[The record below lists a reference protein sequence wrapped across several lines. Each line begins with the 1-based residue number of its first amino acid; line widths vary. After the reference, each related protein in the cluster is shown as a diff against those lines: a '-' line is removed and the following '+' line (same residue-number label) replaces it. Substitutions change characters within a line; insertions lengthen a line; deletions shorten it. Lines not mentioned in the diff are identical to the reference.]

1 MSMLSTPVIR
11 GVEDIGPY
19 QILEDLGPAPF
30 GALYLAVDAR
40 SDRKAMLKVI
50 PPSRP
55 GALPESTP
63 WEILLA
69 ETQSL
74 FRIYHR
80 GIPALYE
87 LAALDASL
95 LVAFAPVEGATLRDL
110 LAQGERPDR
119 GLLIDWGCQLLDIL
133 AEAHGEGIVHRHVNE
148 DQIVVASDG
157 HLILTGIGL
166 TQLFFEPLTPC
177 PPEHF
182 PSEPFTPQTDLFAV
196 GMLMRRLAFASGL
209 KGGGS
214 TGSAG
219 RDPLLKVL
227 ARATFPDPATRFQD
241 AAEMAEALRQAA
253 GPSSGEAPAVSLP
266 PARRAATIQPVR
278 GPVPVPPLPAATHQ
292 SGAPEHTADED
303 RRFVLLLIAVV
314 LFLMLAVV
322 AAGWFLFGRGGV
334 STNRSSPPGASGASS
349 NPPYPSEP

>member
-1 MSMLSTPVIR
+1 MLSTPVIR

-30 GALYLAVDAR
+30 GAIYLAVDAR

-80 GIPALYE
+80 GIPTLYE
-87 LAALDASL
+87 LAALDTSL

-133 AEAHGEGIVHRHVNE
+133 SEAHGAGIVHRHVNE
-148 DQIVVASDG
+148 DQIIVAPEGD
-157 HLILTGIGL
+157 LILTGLGL
-166 TQLFFEPLTPC
+166 TQLFFEPLTPY
-177 PPEHF
+177 PPEHLLA
-182 PSEPFTPQTDLFAV
+182 EPFTPQTDLFAV

-214 TGSAG
+214 TGPAG

-253 GPSSGEAPAVSLP
+253 GPPSREAPAVSVQ
-266 PARRAATIQPVR
+266 PARRLATIRPVR
-278 GPVPVPPLPAATHQ
+278 GPVPVPPLPAATHTL
-292 SGAPEHTADED
+292 ATPEHAADED
-303 RRFVLLLIAVV
+303 RRFVLLLIAAV
-314 LFLMLAVV
+314 LLLMLAVV
-322 AAGWFLFGRGGV
+322 AAGWLLFGRGGV
-334 STNRSSPPGASGASS
+334 STTRTKPPGTSGASS
-349 NPPYPSEP
+349 NPSYFSAP